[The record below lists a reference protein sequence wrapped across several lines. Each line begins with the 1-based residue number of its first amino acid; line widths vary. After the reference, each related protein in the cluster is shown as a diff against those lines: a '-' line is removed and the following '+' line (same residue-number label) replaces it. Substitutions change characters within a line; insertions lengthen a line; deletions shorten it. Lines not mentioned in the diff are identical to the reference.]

1 MIDDNPVVEST
12 ETSASEISA
21 TATSASETSAS
32 ETRASETS
40 ASETSASV
48 TSASE
53 TLLLAAVT
61 GTELLNFLKVLV
73 PGRTAKSQGFSYNRV
88 VKAMNLLNL
97 LPANFTTTS
106 YGLMKPNQRILLNT
120 VICALSQEMNGKENF
135 DKLKD
140 AALNRIEASSTVID
154 IDNEGG
160 VLVNRWALMVE
171 FYVHPS
177 AREELTNYFTKISS
191 DERPGVLTDGI
202 KNHKR
207 TAVTELMRI
216 CMEEVAPNVRN
227 CFVNDWQS
235 LSSIHPENGTFPSS
249 ECSLAL
255 LSEMRSSWDVLK
267 SNLTKSGTQESGTV
281 LDSTAFDFCKYGQR
295 TCKLHHFYM
304 WLKWN
309 KEDVLFLSNSLAEG
323 VAADGNLLTPYTR
336 RAPGDNGTIKLSVG
350 ERKAAKASHTEKII
364 GSIGKCVADAFQ
376 TIPSQSTVDPGQAS
390 RTAAYIKKEEEVT
403 LSITLKRLRET
414 IEAPSFS
421 NFSPGTQTRVK
432 NKYQAEVVRTL
443 FD

>member
-1 MIDDNPVVEST
+1 MIDDNPVEEST
-12 ETSASEISA
+12 ETSATEISA
-21 TATSASETSAS
+21 TETSA
-32 ETRASETS
+32 TDTS

-48 TSASE
+48 T
-53 TLLLAAVT
+53 LLLAAVT
-61 GTELLNFLKVLV
+61 GNELLTFLKALV
-73 PGRTAKSQGFSYNRV
+73 PGRTGKSQGYSYNRV
-88 VKAMNLLNL
+88 VKVMNTHNL
-97 LPANFTTTS
+97 LPANFTTIS
-106 YGLMKPNQRILLNT
+106 YGLMKANQKIQLNT
-120 VICALSQEMNGKENF
+120 VISALSQEINGKEIF

-140 AALNRIEASSTVID
+140 AALNRIEVASTVTD

-177 AREELTNYFTKISS
+177 AREELTNYFTKLSS

-216 CMEEVAPNVRN
+216 CMDEVAPNVRN

-235 LSSIHPENGTFPSS
+235 LSSIHPENGTFPSP
-249 ECSLAL
+249 ECFLAL
-255 LSEMRSSWDVLK
+255 LSEMRSSWDILK

-350 ERKAAKASHTEKII
+350 ERKAAKATHTEKMI
-364 GSIGKCVADAFQ
+364 GSIGKCVAEAFQ
-376 TIPSQSTVDPGQAS
+376 TIPSQSTLDPGQQS

>member
-1 MIDDNPVVEST
+1 MDDKPVEELVETSSSEST
-12 ETSASEISA
+12 ASGTSASE
-21 TATSASETSAS
+21 
-32 ETRASETS
+32 
-40 ASETSASV
+40 

-61 GTELLNFLKVLV
+61 GTELLNFLKALV
-73 PGRTAKSQGFSYNRV
+73 PGRTGKSQGYSYNRV
-88 VKAMNLLNL
+88 VKVMNTLNL
-97 LPANFTTTS
+97 LPANFTTVS
-106 YGLMKPNQRILLNT
+106 YGLMKGNQKIQLNT
-120 VICALSQEMNGKENF
+120 VIGALSQEINGKEIF

-140 AALNRIEASSTVID
+140 AALNRTEVVSAVNE

-160 VLVNRWALMVE
+160 VLVNRWALMIE

-177 AREELTNYFTKISS
+177 ARDELTNYFTKLSS

-202 KNHKR
+202 KNHKK
-207 TAVTELMRI
+207 TAVTELLRI

-227 CFVNDWQS
+227 CFVSDWPS
-235 LSSIHPENGTFPSS
+235 LSSIHPENGTFPSHDIFLS
-249 ECSLAL
+249 L
-255 LSEMRSSWDVLK
+255 LSEVRSSWDILR
-267 SNLTKSGTQESGTV
+267 SNLTKSGTQESGIV

-309 KEDVLFLSNSLAEG
+309 KEDVLFLSNSLSEG
-323 VAADGNLLTPYTR
+323 VAADGNLMTPYTR
-336 RAPGDNGTIKLSVG
+336 RTPGDNGTTKLSAG
-350 ERKAAKASHTEKII
+350 ERKANKASHTEKMI

-376 TIPSQSTVDPGQAS
+376 TIPSQSTVDPGQLS

-421 NFSPGTQTRVK
+421 NFSPNTQTRVK